1 MQQRGYLGLLSW
13 RMTEGWAGKSPSRFR
28 GPKSKDKNLK
38 VSAPIPEQTLDRS
51 SQVQNAL

>member
-13 RMTEGWAGKSPSRFR
+13 KMTEGWVGKSPSRFR

-38 VSAPIPEQTLDRS
+38 VSAPIPEQTLDRN